1 MNKQILTT
9 VLTLSSLILPLS
21 AEASSFTKLNVFGDS
36 LVETGNLFNA
46 TGLPPSPPYFK
57 GRFANDEIWVDTLAK
72 KFNLNPILSSKL
84 ELGVTTIPN
93 QGINF
98 AFSGAT
104 TGASNT
110 GSDLFPGLQQQIDSF
125 RNLTAIAPADANA
138 LNIIWAGANDYL
150 QAFSAPDRLTV
161 PPAELPEQA
170 TNNLSKAV
178 RSLYEVGAKN
188 FLVVNLPDLGETPF
202 ANFLNESTPG
212 TVDRLNTLTG
222 VHNLLLEQKL
232 SNLDTSLA
240 GIDLKILDANSL
252 FRDIINEPSQFG
264 FTNIDSSCLL
274 NFQPLFNFDGMCSN
288 PNEFVFWD
296 RIHPTGAVHQLV
308 AQNALETLEQKERIP
323 EPSNIWS
330 LLLFASLALS
340 WFNICKYRLN
350 K

>member
-9 VLTLSSLILPLS
+9 VLTLSSLTLPLS

-46 TGLPPSPPYFK
+46 TGLPLSPPYFK

-72 KFNLNPILSSKL
+72 KFGLNPVLSSEL
-84 ELGVTTIPN
+84 ELGVTIPT

-110 GSDLFPGLQQQIDSF
+110 GNDLFPGLQQQIDSF
-125 RNLTAIAPADANA
+125 RNLTASVPADANA

-150 QAFSAPDRLTV
+150 QAFSAPERLTV

-188 FLVVNLPDLGETPF
+188 FLVVNLPDIGETPF
-202 ANFLNESTPG
+202 ANFLDGLAPG
-212 TVDRLNTLTG
+212 ASNQLNALTG
-222 VHNLLLEQKL
+222 EHNLLLEQKL
-232 SNLDTSLA
+232 NNLNASLA
-240 GIDLKILDANSL
+240 GIDLTILDANSL
-252 FRDIINEPSQFG
+252 FRDIITEPSRFG

-274 NFQPLFNFDGMCSN
+274 NFQPLFNFDGVCNN
-288 PNEFVFWD
+288 PDEFVFWD

-308 AQNALETLEQKERIP
+308 AQNALETLEQKELIP